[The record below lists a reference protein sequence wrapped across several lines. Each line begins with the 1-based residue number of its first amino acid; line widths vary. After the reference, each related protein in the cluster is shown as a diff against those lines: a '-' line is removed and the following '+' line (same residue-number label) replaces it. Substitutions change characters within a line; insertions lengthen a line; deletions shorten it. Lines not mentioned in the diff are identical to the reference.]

1 MSMGRAVVLG
11 GVAGGAIALG
21 VWWYASRKL
30 DEQLVSGGSDLAGE
44 LSAGRNELAARL
56 RAGEVELQNTIRTEV
71 RTVMDQRLAEAGID
85 RATGDRLNRLL
96 AAAEA
101 AGVLR

>member
-1 MSMGRAVVLG
+1 MSMGKAVLLG
-11 GVAGGAIALG
+11 GATGAAVAFG

-30 DEQLVSGGSDLAGE
+30 DEQLASGGSDLAGE

-71 RTVMDQRLAEAGID
+71 RTVMDER
-85 RATGDRLNRLL
+85 L
-96 AAAEA
+96 AAAGITRDTGLRLSRLLEA
-101 AGVLR
+101 AERAGVLR